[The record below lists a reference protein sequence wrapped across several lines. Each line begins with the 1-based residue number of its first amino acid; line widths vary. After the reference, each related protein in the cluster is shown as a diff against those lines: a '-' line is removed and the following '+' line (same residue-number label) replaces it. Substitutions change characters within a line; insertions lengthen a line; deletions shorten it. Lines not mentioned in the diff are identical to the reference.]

1 MNYLEVILATE
12 RIKRFGEGADGRAT
26 SSLEKAL
33 LEQEG
38 LVEWTDWT
46 HWTLHDA
53 P

>member
-12 RIKRFGEGADGRAT
+12 FGEGADGRAT
-26 SSLEKAL
+26 SSLHKAL

-38 LVEWTDWT
+38 LVEWTHWTHWT

>member
-12 RIKRFGEGADGRAT
+12 RTQRFGEGADGRAT
-26 SSLEKAL
+26 SSLHKAW

-38 LVEWTDWT
+38 LVEWTHWT